1 MLVLSEFSISNVG
14 IYGKMDQL
22 ARKENL
28 LQFRTQKVKVLIVTD
43 LAARGLDIPFV
54 VFTIFITNYYM

>member
-1 MLVLSEFSISNVG
+1 MVLQEFGIKNVG

-22 ARKENL
+22 TRKENL
-28 LQFRTQKVKVLIVTD
+28 AEFRTQRVRVLLVTD

-54 VFTIFITNYYM
+54 VGTILI